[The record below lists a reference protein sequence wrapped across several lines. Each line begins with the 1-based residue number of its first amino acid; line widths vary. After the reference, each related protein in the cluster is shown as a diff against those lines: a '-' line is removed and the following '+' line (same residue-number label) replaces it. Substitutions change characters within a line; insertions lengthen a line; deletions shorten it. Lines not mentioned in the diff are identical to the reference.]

1 MKSDV
6 LTDQLNFLK
15 EVDRLK
21 SVVRASPIMDRTR
34 RENSAEHS
42 WHLAMYAL
50 VLSDHAPISVD
61 INRVIKMLL
70 IHDIVEID
78 AGDTPIH
85 SAHETT
91 EQAKLE
97 DRAADRIFGLL
108 PTGQCAALRVLW
120 DEFEAAETEDAKFA
134 KSLDRLQPLI
144 QNVETD
150 GGTWNEHAV
159 TQQQVFERYGPQIE
173 TGSAALWEKASF
185 LVRDFFEKKKL

>member
-1 MKSDV
+1 MTSDP

-15 EVDRLK
+15 EIDRLK
-21 SVVRASPIMDRTR
+21 SIVRASPVLDRTR

-50 VLSDHAPISVD
+50 VLSDYAHSSVN

-70 IHDIVEID
+70 IHDVVEID

-85 SAHETT
+85 CARETT
-91 EQAKLE
+91 EQAELE
-97 DRAADRIFGLL
+97 NRAADRIFGLL
-108 PTGQCAALRVLW
+108 PAGQCAAFRFLW
-120 DEFEAAETEDAKFA
+120 NEFETAETEDAKFA
-134 KSLDRLQPLI
+134 KSLDCLQPPI

-159 TQQQVFERYGPQIE
+159 TRQQVFERYGPQIE
-173 TGSAALWEKASF
+173 NGSATLWARASF
-185 LVRDFFEKKKL
+185 LVRDFFSKQTL